1 MIEPEI
7 AVLVLAYEQA
17 RQEVINHRHKETKHS
32 QMELDDAAEE
42 WFNANRK
49 QLIADV
55 RKQYAPVITSL
66 IEAKQ
71 RQKAK

>member
-7 AVLVLAYEQA
+7 AVLVLAHEEA
-17 RQEVINHRHKETKHS
+17 RREVINHRYKETKHS

-49 QLIADV
+49 PLIADV
-55 RKQYAPVITSL
+55 RKRYASVINTL
-66 IEAKQ
+66 IKAKQ